1 MKGNDMSVT
10 RRLVQVFLSPA
21 QTPGPGIFEVS
32 TDTDSGDLN
41 CTCPGFKGRSI
52 CKHTKF
58 VQARLDSNGG
68 TYPLEISS
76 RATKE
81 DAAKAKQSNE
91 SFREFVIRFGRIEV
105 Y

>member
-1 MKGNDMSVT
+1 MKGPSVSQGL
-10 RRLVQVFLSPA
+10 RLIQVFLSQSA
-21 QTPGPGIFEVS
+21 TTAPGIYEVS
-32 TDTDSGDLN
+32 LDDDKEALS
-41 CTCPGFKGRSI
+41 CTCPGFQGRNV

-58 VQARLDSNGG
+58 VKARIDTNNG

-81 DAAKAKQSNE
+81 DAESAKKSNKH
-91 SFREFVIRFGRIEV
+91 FREFVIRFGKIEV